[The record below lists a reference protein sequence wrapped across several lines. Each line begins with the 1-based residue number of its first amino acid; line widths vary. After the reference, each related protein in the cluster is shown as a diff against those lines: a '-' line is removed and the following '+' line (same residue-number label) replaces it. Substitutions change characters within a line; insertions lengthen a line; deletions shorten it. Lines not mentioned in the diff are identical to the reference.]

1 MSKKVITQTTMNL
14 DDFVKWNKKEFGKD
28 SITVASTEESW
39 EDFIPV
45 TPKSLANAL
54 GIGGYALGKIHTI
67 DGEPSGGKSTLSY
80 DIIANSQIKF
90 GKMCL
95 LIDKE
100 NSYTKE
106 YGAALGI
113 DNDKLLVSSPKT
125 LEDMYEVI
133 TKGLETNQFG
143 VIVVDSVTS
152 FAPQARYEGSEQ
164 MGIEARV
171 NSDKMRLINDAI
183 KNKETA
189 LVMIQ
194 QIRQKIGGFGDP
206 NTVSGGLSIPFYA
219 HTRTRIT
226 RSSMSRDLQQNVM
239 KFTIIKNKLAIPYK
253 VGTVVYQW
261 GKGFDLFSE
270 YAELAVEFGIIRNE
284 KTSYYLPDSDEK
296 IIGKKKLIDYLEKNA
311 DYTKAVLG
319 PLVDAQ
325 LMSSNLREDEI
336 DEAILD

>member
-1 MSKKVITQTTMNL
+1 MSKKTEKQTMSL
-14 DDFVKWNKKEFGKD
+14 DDFIAWNKKSFGET
-28 SITVASTEESW
+28 SIVLASVEEAW
-39 EDFIPV
+39 EDVIPV

-67 DGEPSGGKSTLSY
+67 DGEPSGGKSTLCY
-80 DIIANSQIKF
+80 DIIANSQAKF
-90 GKMCL
+90 GKHCL

-100 NSYTKE
+100 NSYTKQ
-106 YGAALGI
+106 YGEAMGI
-113 DNDKLLVSSPKT
+113 DNDKLLVSTPKT
-125 LEDMYEVI
+125 LEDMYDVI
-133 TKGLETNQFG
+133 LNALETNIFG

-152 FAPQARYEGSEQ
+152 FAPQSRFEGSEQ

-171 NSDKMRLINDAI
+171 NSDKMRLINDSI
-183 KNKETA
+183 KGKTTA
-189 LVMIQ
+189 LFMIQ

-226 RSSMSRDLQQNVM
+226 RSVISRDLEQNVM

-253 VGTVVYQW
+253 VGTVVYKW

-284 KTSYYLPDSDEK
+284 KTSYYLPNSDEK
-296 IIGKKKLIDYLEKNA
+296 IIGKKKLISYLEENPE
-311 DYTKAVLG
+311 YTKDVLG
-319 PLVDAQ
+319 PLVDEA
-325 LMSSNLREDEI
+325 LVSSDLRKDEI
-336 DEAILD
+336 DESILS

>member
-1 MSKKVITQTTMNL
+1 MSKKTEKQTMSL
-14 DDFVKWNKKEFGKD
+14 DDFIAWNKKSFGET
-28 SITVASTEESW
+28 SIVLASVEEAW
-39 EDFIPV
+39 EDVIPV

-67 DGEPSGGKSTLSY
+67 DGEPSGGKSTLCY
-80 DIIANSQIKF
+80 DIIANSQAKF
-90 GKMCL
+90 GKHCL

-100 NSYTKE
+100 NSYTKQ
-106 YGAALGI
+106 YGEAMGI
-113 DNDKLLVSSPKT
+113 DNDKLLVSTPKT
-125 LEDMYEVI
+125 LEDMYDVI
-133 TKGLETNQFG
+133 LNALETNIFG

-152 FAPQARYEGSEQ
+152 FAPQSRFEGSEQ

-171 NSDKMRLINDAI
+171 NSDKMRLINDSI
-183 KNKETA
+183 KGKTTA
-189 LVMIQ
+189 LFMIQ

-226 RSSMSRDLQQNVM
+226 RSVISRDLEQNVM

-253 VGTVVYQW
+253 VGTVVYKW

-296 IIGKKKLIDYLEKNA
+296 IIGKKKLISYLEENPE
-311 DYTKAVLG
+311 YTKDVLG
-319 PLVDAQ
+319 PLVDEA
-325 LMSSNLREDEI
+325 LVSSDLRKDEI
-336 DEAILD
+336 DESILS